1 MSIAKNP
8 CHRPAW
14 LGCGALALLLAACS
28 HHEPALSA
36 SQIMPQ
42 AANEPGE
49 SQRVGEESQQLHAS
63 RQSPPSQEARDNG
76 TSIHLSQEIVQQCRF
91 PVDVGELPLFDVN
104 ESTLKPRGRDILAD
118 VANCMKDGPLES
130 RTITIIG
137 RTDSR
142 GTEEH
147 NQQLGASRADAT
159 RNYLLERGVPARKLL
174 VISRGE
180 QGATGNDE
188 ASMALD
194 RRVDL
199 MLGDATERTSLE
211 EHPAANQKLDRSNRA
226 STYADQVEGGR
237 ASGELQGSSG
247 PGTDSVPGK

>member
-1 MSIAKNP
+1 
-8 CHRPAW
+8 
-14 LGCGALALLLAACS
+14 LALLLAACA

-36 SQIMPQ
+36 SQIMPK

-49 SQRVGEESQQLHAS
+49 SQRVGEESQKLRAIQGAP
-63 RQSPPSQEARDNG
+63 PPSQQASDDG
-76 TSIHLSQEIVQQCRF
+76 TSIHLSQEILQQCRF
-91 PVDVGELPLFDVN
+91 PTDVGELPLFDVN

-147 NQQLGASRADAT
+147 NQALGASRADAT
-159 RNYLLERGVPARKLL
+159 RNYLLEHGVPARKLL

-180 QGATGNDE
+180 EGATGNDQ

-199 MLGDATERTSLE
+199 VLGDATERTSLRE
-211 EHPAANQKLDRSNRA
+211 QPPANQKVDRSNHA

-237 ASGELQGSSG
+237 GSGELKGSSG

>member
-1 MSIAKNP
+1 
-8 CHRPAW
+8 
-14 LGCGALALLLAACS
+14 
-28 HHEPALSA
+28 
-36 SQIMPQ
+36 MPK

-49 SQRVGEESQQLHAS
+49 SQRVGERSQQVRGGQQAS
-63 RQSPPSQEARDNG
+63 QPAPESG
-76 TSIHLSQEIVQQCRF
+76 TSIHLSQEILQQCHF
-91 PVDVGELPLFDVN
+91 PAEVGELPLFDVN
-104 ESTLKPRGRDILAD
+104 QATLKPRGRDILAD
-118 VANCMKDGPLES
+118 VANCLKDGPLES
-130 RTITIIG
+130 RTVTIIG

-147 NQQLGASRADAT
+147 NQELGASRADAT
-159 RNYLLERGVPARKLL
+159 RNYLMERGVPARKLL

-180 QGATGNDE
+180 QGATGDDE

-199 MLGDATERTSLE
+199 VLGDATERTSLK
-211 EHPAANQKLDRSNRA
+211 EHPAANQNTERASHA

-237 ASGELQGSSG
+237 ASGELKGSSG